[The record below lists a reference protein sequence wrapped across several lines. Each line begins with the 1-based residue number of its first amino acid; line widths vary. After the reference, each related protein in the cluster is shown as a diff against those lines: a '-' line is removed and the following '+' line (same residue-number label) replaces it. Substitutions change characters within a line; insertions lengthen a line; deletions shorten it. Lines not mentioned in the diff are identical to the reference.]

1 MHPAP
6 ETLAALELWFLDR
19 ATNLLTA
26 VLILIAGWVASR
38 WAGRWTR
45 RGLGGLRHFDE
56 TLKPLL
62 ATLVRYAILAATFIA
77 VLQRFGV
84 ETTSLIAV
92 LGAATVAIGLALQGT
107 LSNVA
112 AGVMLLMLRPFRVG
126 DSIQAAGQSGKVR
139 EIGMFTTIL
148 ISDDLAYVSVP
159 NAAIFSSVIVNNSRE
174 PNRRIN
180 FIVSIDF
187 SSEIETAQ
195 KIVLDVLRSDPRVLG
210 DPPPQTGVSALHEYA
225 IDIVVRCWVRN
236 SDNEAVLFAIQK
248 AIKDRF
254 HTAGIAIP
262 ARRQT
267 ATARAE
273 PAPAPR
279 TPVQATQKAH

>member
-1 MHPAP
+1 MHFSP
-6 ETLAALELWFLDR
+6 ETVHAFELWLLGS
-19 ATNLLTA
+19 ATNFVEA
-26 VLILIAGWVASR
+26 ILILIAGWVASR
-38 WAGRWTR
+38 WLAGWTR
-45 RGLGGLRHFDE
+45 RGLSRLHHFDE

-62 ATLVRYAILAATFIA
+62 SSIVRYAVLIATVIA

-92 LGAATVAIGLALQGT
+92 FGAAGIAIGLALQGT

-112 AGVMLLMLRPFRVG
+112 SGVMLLVLRPFRIG
-126 DSIQAAGQSGKVR
+126 DGIQAAGQSGTVR
-139 EIGMFTTIL
+139 EIGLFTTIL
-148 ISDDLAYVSVP
+148 ISDDLAYVSIP
-159 NAAIFSSVIVNNSRE
+159 NASILGGVIINNSRE

-187 SSEIETAQ
+187 SNEIDNAQ
-195 KIVLDVLRSDPRVLG
+195 KIVLDVLGSDPRVL
-210 DPPPQTGVSALHEYA
+210 DSPPPQTGVAALHEYA

-236 SDNEAVLFAIQK
+236 ADSEAVLFAVQK

-254 HTAGIAIP
+254 HAAGIAIP

-267 ATARAE
+267 SAARAE
-273 PAPAPR
+273 AEPPPRLPAAR
-279 TPVQATQKAH
+279 AR